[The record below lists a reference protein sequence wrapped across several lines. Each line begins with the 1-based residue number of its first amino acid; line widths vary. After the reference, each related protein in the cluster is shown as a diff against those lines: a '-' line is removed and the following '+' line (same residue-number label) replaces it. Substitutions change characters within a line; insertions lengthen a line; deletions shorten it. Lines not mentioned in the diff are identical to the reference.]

1 MRKPLWWNAD
11 TRDLKSLEGDLVPV
25 QVWLAVPVNKG
36 DSRISYSMIK
46 VTHAFLLYFILF
58 K

>member
-25 QVWLAVPVNKG
+25 QVWLAVPENKG
-36 DSRISYSMIK
+36 DSRISYSTTK
-46 VTHAFLLYFILF
+46 VTHAFLLLF
-58 K
+58 YLSE

>member
-25 QVWLAVPVNKG
+25 QVWLAVPANKG
-36 DSRISYSMIK
+36 DSRISYSTTK
-46 VTHAFLLYFILF
+46 VTHAFLLLF
-58 K
+58 YLSE